1 MQAHPRGA
9 PSLDSLL
16 LILFWV
22 DLEAVMPASCP
33 VPWGMWPRWAEAQ
46 AFAGQSPDHDP
57 GWRGGPPMPALWAR
71 CLPGA
76 LGRASSVKCPGLWRT
91 SVVVGGLPDVGS
103 RAKCREQTPGPGSRC
118 GWGLSRHPHPLVLA
132 VLGTHSAVGFQN
144 RDRKAPNGISA
155 APHPPPLPTCPPRWD
170 WSSLQV

>member
-57 GWRGGPPMPALWAR
+57 GWRGGPCGVNTDSTPTPHASFMGKVSSWG
-71 CLPGA
+71 PGQSFVRQVPRPLEA
-76 LGRASSVKCPGLWRT
+76 VCRGGRAS
-91 SVVVGGLPDVGS
+91 
-103 RAKCREQTPGPGSRC
+103 RC
-118 GWGLSRHPHPLVLA
+118 G
-132 VLGTHSAVGFQN
+132 F
-144 RDRKAPNGISA
+144 
-155 APHPPPLPTCPPRWD
+155 
-170 WSSLQV
+170 SSQVQGADPWPW